1 MKKRNQR
8 QNFRLKVCKKAKAG
22 SGITYSN
29 EKIAFRSEMWYNT
42 DVLSKLKIEYGGGL
56 SERNFKRS
64 FKGTASRS
72 FF

>member
-1 MKKRNQR
+1 
-8 QNFRLKVCKKAKAG
+8 
-22 SGITYSN
+22 
-29 EKIAFRSEMWYNT
+29 MWYNT